1 MNAMQIK
8 LKLITK
14 YHPRGWILTLELP
27 NGTTAGALMEHL
39 LAREDFEAYRHDIF
53 AGLVVL
59 RNGLVVPRATVLC
72 DGDDI
77 TIKKLMSG
85 G

>member
-1 MNAMQIK
+1 MMQIK

-14 YHPRGWILTLELP
+14 YHPRGWLTALSIP
-27 NGTTAGALMEHL
+27 DGMTAGELMEHL
-39 LAREDFEAYRHDIF
+39 LAREDFRDYRHDIF

-59 RNGLVVPRATVLC
+59 RNGLVVPRAAVLQ